1 MATTTVAPLT
11 LDASGRLRAGAP
23 IDSTTP
29 EAIASAVCE
38 LVQDLLN
45 KEASLVSA
53 SVLGQGPRG
62 FAMAMLRDV
71 SAGGFLSGT
80 ASSEDHGD
88 AVVQAVLTALGLDD
102 GILAAIADHWKTL
115 DGIHSVS
122 MIGPDTETPAAGAH
136 VRLAKAMP
144 APGRLA
150 VTTEDSEYRVLRFPA
165 TEVVVQAAPGTPTL
179 DEIDTLMAKLAA
191 LGP

>member
-1 MATTTVAPLT
+1 MATTTVTPLV
-11 LDASGRLRAGAP
+11 LDANGSLRAGLP

-38 LVQDLLN
+38 MVHELLN

-62 FAMAMLRDV
+62 FAMAMLRDISV
-71 SAGGFLSGT
+71 GGFLSGT

-88 AVVQAVLTALGLDD
+88 AVVQAVLTALGLVE
-102 GILAAIADHWKTL
+102 GLLAAIADHWKTL
-115 DGIHSVS
+115 DGVHSVS
-122 MIGPDTETPAAGAH
+122 VTGSDAETPAAGAH
-136 VRLAKAMP
+136 VRLAQAMP

-150 VTTEDSEYRVLRFPA
+150 VTTANDEYRVLRFPSA
-165 TEVVVQAAPGTPTL
+165 AVVVQAAPGAPGL
-179 DEIDTLMAKLAA
+179 EEIDTVMAKLEV